1 MNTERLQQFLGGNVL
16 TKCRSQLLVLAL
28 LETHSVS
35 QQFFLAVV
43 LLLQTEL
50 IIFVVPDAKGCVE
63 FK

>member
-1 MNTERLQQFLGGNVL
+1 MNTERLQQFLRGNVL